1 MNNITFGNEKVG
13 YYETVG
19 GGAGAGPTWHGRS
32 GIHTHMTNTR
42 ITDAEILE
50 TRYPIILNKFTLR
63 ENSGGNGKFRGGN
76 GLHRELMFREK
87 LELCI
92 LTERRV
98 FKPYGLHGGGPG
110 QNGKNTL
117 VKKNGLH
124 INLGSKSSVK
134 VEPGVL
140 KENFL

>member
-63 ENSGGNGKFRGGN
+63 ENSGGKGNFDGGN
-76 GLHRELMFREK
+76 GLHRELIFRET
-87 LELCI
+87 LELNI

-98 FKPYGLHGGGPG
+98 FKPYGLNGGESGK
-110 QNGKNTL
+110 NGKNTL
-117 VKKNGLH
+117 VRKNGLH
-124 INLGSKSSVK
+124 INLGSKSSVQ
-134 VEPGVL
+134 VESGVRS
-140 KENFL
+140 